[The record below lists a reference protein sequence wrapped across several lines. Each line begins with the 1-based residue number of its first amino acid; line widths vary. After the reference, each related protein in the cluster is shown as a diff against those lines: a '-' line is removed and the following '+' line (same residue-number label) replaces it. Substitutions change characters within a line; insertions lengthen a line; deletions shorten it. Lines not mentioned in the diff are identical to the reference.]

1 MSTPLI
7 PQNPW
12 KIKEVGFPWKEAAS
26 QKLKFLLNYAVLA
39 PSIHNT
45 QPWSFRVLDDEA
57 EFFAD
62 ASRAMSV
69 LDPVQ
74 RQLVMSCGS
83 ALFNFRM
90 AIKHY
95 NHRPVV
101 HTFPDQDQPNLIAR
115 VRIVYPGEVT
125 LDEHRLFM
133 AIKKRRTYRGPF
145 EDRPI
150 TAAQIEALQRAAERE
165 GTVAHVVTDPE
176 QKRIVGDLVA
186 QADLQQRTNVKLCEE
201 VEAWMDSGAEAPVD
215 PSRPLAAPRP
225 VVGTTSVLEWGGE
238 KADFVEEEVV
248 RSPAIVVISAASDH
262 RVSWLKAG
270 QALSRLLLTATVHDL
285 SASFL
290 NQAVEVPAIREK
302 LAALIGKPY
311 PQLVIRIGYP
321 RGHAL
326 APISRQSVDEKIVTH
341 ALDSTGRSGA

>member
-1 MSTPLI
+1 MGTPLI

-12 KIKEVGFPWKEAAS
+12 KIKEVGFPWKETAS

-115 VRIVYPGEVT
+115 VRIVYPGDVT

-145 EDRPI
+145 KKRPL
-150 TAAQIEALQRAAERE
+150 TTVQIDALQRAAERE
-165 GTVAHVVTDPE
+165 GIDAHVLTDPE
-176 QKRIVGDLVA
+176 QKRTVGDLVA
-186 QADLQQRTNVKLCEE
+186 QATVLQRTNVKLCEE
-201 VEAWMDSGAEAPVD
+201 VEAWMASDTRAPVD
-215 PSRPLAAPRP
+215 PARPLAPLRP
-225 VVGTTSVLEWGGE
+225 VAGATSVLEWGGE
-238 KADFVEEEVV
+238 KTDFVEEDVV
-248 RSPAIVVISAASDH
+248 HSPAIVVLTAASDQ
-262 RVSWLKAG
+262 RVSWLKTG

-321 RGHAL
+321 EGHAP
-326 APISRQSVDEKIVTH
+326 APIPRQSVNEKIVTH
-341 ALDSTGRSGA
+341 ALDSTGTNDA